1 MNPETVH
8 KLVREIEAKD
18 ASTAAH
24 TWRVVLYLRAMLEA
38 RGVRGEDLMLA
49 THGAALHNVGKLD
62 IPESI
67 LQKPGKLTPEEFE
80 VIEQHTVTGYARMI
94 ELDVEEDIILD
105 LVRYHHEK
113 MDGSGYPFHLRGE
126 EIPRIARDF
135 AVIDTFDALT
145 SHRPYRHEV
154 GHDAGDKAIA
164 MLIEGKGP
172 KYDPDSVELF
182 ADLYRN
188 GKLDY
193 ILSYFN
199 DGADLPGFGSVDD
212 QELTKSIRA

>member
-49 THGAALHNVGKLD
+49 THGAALHDVGKLD

-80 VIEQHTVTGYARMI
+80 VARSQMI
-94 ELDVEEDIILD
+94 SQVRGSTQDVVPDHVEPSDD
-105 LVRYHHEK
+105 
-113 MDGSGYPFHLRGE
+113 
-126 EIPRIARDF
+126 
-135 AVIDTFDALT
+135 
-145 SHRPYRHEV
+145 
-154 GHDAGDKAIA
+154 
-164 MLIEGKGP
+164 P
-172 KYDPDSVELF
+172 KYAKGSDSSQ
-182 ADLYRN
+182 DL
-188 GKLDY
+188 GGMDED
-193 ILSYFN
+193 S
-199 DGADLPGFGSVDD
+199 S
-212 QELTKSIRA
+212 E